1 MVTLYVADISKLPD
15 PKDEPQLMA
24 GLNQDRIRK
33 IQKIQKEQ
41 TRRQSMGAG
50 LLVNK
55 VLEHHG
61 VKADAMYLSKHGKP
75 EIDNFYFNLSHSG
88 DLVVCA
94 VADSPVGCDVEQIRK
109 APERVGE
116 YFFSE
121 NEKKYLKQFEDKA
134 YDEAFFHIWTLKES
148 YTKMTGEG
156 MALSRGNYELMLNEQ
171 VRVLREGKMQ
181 NCNFAEYEVKGY
193 WIAVCSEDAEVSEII
208 WETI

>member
-15 PKDEPQLMA
+15 PKDEPQLLA
-24 GLNQDRIRK
+24 GLSQDRVRK
-33 IQKIQKEQ
+33 IQKLEKEL

-55 VLEHHG
+55 VLKRYG
-61 VKADAMYLSKHGKP
+61 IKIDAMYLSIHGKP

-94 VADSPVGCDVEQIRK
+94 VADSPVGCDVEQIK
-109 APERVGE
+109 VAPERVAE
-116 YFFSE
+116 HFFCE
-121 NEKKYLKQFEDKA
+121 NEKKYLRQFEGKY
-134 YDEAFFHIWTLKES
+134 YDEAFFRIWTLKES

-156 MALSRGNYELMLNEQ
+156 MALSRGSYELMLNEQ

-181 NCNFAEYEVKGY
+181 NCNFAEYEVEGY